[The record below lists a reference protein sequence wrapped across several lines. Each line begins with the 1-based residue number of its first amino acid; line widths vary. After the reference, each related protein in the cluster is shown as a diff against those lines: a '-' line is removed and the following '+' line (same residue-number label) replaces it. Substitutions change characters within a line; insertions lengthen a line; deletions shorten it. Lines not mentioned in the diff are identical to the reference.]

1 MSILDTT
8 IVAVALATLGRDFHV
23 SVTTIQ
29 WVSTGYLLALAMV
42 IPVTGWAVDRFGA
55 KLIWMTSL
63 SLFIVGSCLCGV
75 AWSANSLIVFRVLQ
89 GIGGGMLLPVG
100 QSILARAAGP
110 QRMGRVMSII
120 GVPMVLG
127 PIMGP
132 IIGGLIVSNY
142 SWRWIFYINLPIGI
156 VTLLLSS
163 RWLPKWD
170 TDERFASA
178 FDTLGFCLLSPGL
191 AALVYSLSEVGTTG
205 SFTSFSV
212 VFSFVLGVVL
222 MTGFALHAL
231 RIKNPLLEL
240 HLFKDRTY
248 SIANICI
255 FVLGATLFGSMF
267 LLPLYY
273 QVARGQEA
281 WVAGLLMAPQGIGAA
296 CIMRWAGSFT
306 DRFGPRRIVPSG
318 ILLMAAATIPFAF
331 VTTSTSEVLLAVS
344 LFVRGLGLGLTMMPV
359 TAAAYYNL
367 NHAEIPKATTTMN
380 IVRQVGGSV
389 ATALFAVVLER
400 QIVSQ
405 LGPAAAKAGG
415 SAGVISS
422 TAKLPPQVADSVA
435 AAFAHTFWWSV
446 GAILLAFVPTLFL
459 PDRPAPA
466 PTVARA
472 EGADGGATL
481 EPPHDRRGDARLSR
495 PGPPHVV
502 DEIAIPARA
511 GPDAW
516 PPEEEAAE
524 LVAAADGD
532 LALLHSLAE
541 RRLAGE
547 PLAWITGR
555 TAFGDLTVRVDHGVY
570 VPRWQSLPLARRA
583 AAGCPTAAP
592 PSTSARGR
600 GRSPPHSSTA
610 RPTARVVATDL
621 DPRAVACARANGVEA
636 YRGDLFAAVPPVLRG
651 TTDVVVAV
659 VPYVPQP
666 GAPSAPA
673 GHAAIRGLLPLR
685 RRTGRHRR
693 LVQGPHRG
701 APLSPPGRCG
711 APGARGG
718 PGRPSCGP

>member
-1 MSILDTT
+1 MARSPANAFTLTPEVRRTSTVVVLGSIMSILDTT

-29 WVSTGYLLALAMV
+29 WVATGYLLALAMV
-42 IPVTGWAVDRFGA
+42 IPITGWAVDRFGA
-55 KLIWMTSL
+55 KLIWVSSL
-63 SLFIVGSCLCGV
+63 GLFIVGSSLCGM
-75 AWSANSLIVFRVLQ
+75 AWSANSLIAFRVLQ

-142 SWRWIFYINLPIGI
+142 SWRWIFYINVPIGI
-156 VTLLLSS
+156 VTLILSH

-170 TDERFASA
+170 TDERFESG

-205 SFTSFSV
+205 SFTSTSV
-212 VFSFVLGVVL
+212 IISFVLGVAL
-222 MTGFALHAL
+222 MVGFALHAL
-231 RIKNPLLEL
+231 HIKNPLLEL

-248 SIANICI
+248 AIANICI

-273 QVARGQEA
+273 QIARGQEA

-306 DRFGPRRIVPSG
+306 DRYGPRRIVPAG

-331 VTTSTSEVLLAVS
+331 VTTSTSEVLLATT

-359 TAAAYYNL
+359 TAAAYFNL

-400 QIVSQ
+400 QIVAQ
-405 LGPAAAKAGG
+405 LGPAATKAGG

-422 TAKLPPQVADSVA
+422 AVKLPPQVADPVA

-446 GAILLAFVPTLFL
+446 GAILLAFIPTLFL
-459 PDRPAPA
+459 PNRAPA
-466 PTVARA
+466 AVAAHAEEAPDGEVARGETESGPRVA
-472 EGADGGATL
+472 GAM
-481 EPPHDRRGDARLSR
+481 
-495 PGPPHVV
+495 
-502 DEIAIPARA
+502 
-511 GPDAW
+511 
-516 PPEEEAAE
+516 
-524 LVAAADGD
+524 
-532 LALLHSLAE
+532 
-541 RRLAGE
+541 
-547 PLAWITGR
+547 
-555 TAFGDLTVRVDHGVY
+555 
-570 VPRWQSLPLARRA
+570 
-583 AAGCPTAAP
+583 
-592 PSTSARGR
+592 
-600 GRSPPHSSTA
+600 
-610 RPTARVVATDL
+610 L
-621 DPRAVACARANGVEA
+621 D
-636 YRGDLFAAVPPVLRG
+636 
-651 TTDVVVAV
+651 
-659 VPYVPQP
+659 
-666 GAPSAPA
+666 
-673 GHAAIRGLLPLR
+673 
-685 RRTGRHRR
+685 
-693 LVQGPHRG
+693 
-701 APLSPPGRCG
+701 
-711 APGARGG
+711 
-718 PGRPSCGP
+718 

>member
-1 MSILDTT
+1 MARTTPLGDPFTLTPDVKRTSTVVVLGSIMSILDTT

-205 SFTSFSV
+205 GFTSFSV

-222 MTGFALHAL
+222 MTGFVLHAL

-306 DRFGPRRIVPSG
+306 DRFGPRRIVPAG

-331 VTTSTSEVLLAVS
+331 VTTSTSEVLLAVT
-344 LFVRGLGLGLTMMPV
+344 LFMRGLGLGLTMMPV

-400 QIVSQ
+400 QIVSE

-422 TAKLPPQVADSVA
+422 TVKLPPQVADSVA

-446 GAILLAFVPTLFL
+446 GAILLAFIPTLFL
-459 PDRPAPA
+459 PDRPAAA
-466 PTVARA
+466 PTGAPA
-472 EGADGGATL
+472 EGADDEATTGPRIAGATL
-481 EPPHDRRGDARLSR
+481 D
-495 PGPPHVV
+495 
-502 DEIAIPARA
+502 
-511 GPDAW
+511 
-516 PPEEEAAE
+516 
-524 LVAAADGD
+524 
-532 LALLHSLAE
+532 
-541 RRLAGE
+541 
-547 PLAWITGR
+547 
-555 TAFGDLTVRVDHGVY
+555 
-570 VPRWQSLPLARRA
+570 
-583 AAGCPTAAP
+583 
-592 PSTSARGR
+592 
-600 GRSPPHSSTA
+600 
-610 RPTARVVATDL
+610 
-621 DPRAVACARANGVEA
+621 
-636 YRGDLFAAVPPVLRG
+636 
-651 TTDVVVAV
+651 
-659 VPYVPQP
+659 
-666 GAPSAPA
+666 
-673 GHAAIRGLLPLR
+673 
-685 RRTGRHRR
+685 
-693 LVQGPHRG
+693 
-701 APLSPPGRCG
+701 
-711 APGARGG
+711 
-718 PGRPSCGP
+718 